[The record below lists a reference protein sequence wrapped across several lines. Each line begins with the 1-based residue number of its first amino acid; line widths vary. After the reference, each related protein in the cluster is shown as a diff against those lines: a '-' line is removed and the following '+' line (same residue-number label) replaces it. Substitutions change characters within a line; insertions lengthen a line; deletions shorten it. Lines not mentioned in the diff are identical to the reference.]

1 MEKELELLPIATEV
15 DYIADFIS
23 RYMTLWNRN
32 TLSIVNKNTAE
43 DKAFIEIYNHH
54 KEKLGELKFIKDI
67 KELDDNSILI
77 DTDTL
82 LLRETKLNY
91 IKFNY
96 TLNIFID
103 YSPEYVREILK
114 FYKIDISELSLT
126 DYGMNE
132 DVLSAFRKY
141 LSNELDIFSI
151 DSNIRRQLIDFLKQR
166 NQKTNKSIMNSYNL
180 KQYNTIIS

>member
-1 MEKELELLPIATEV
+1 MEKELELLPISAEV
-15 DYIADFIS
+15 DYIADFIA
-23 RYMTLWNRN
+23 RYMLLWKRD
-32 TLSIVNKNTAE
+32 TLSIINKNTAE

-54 KEKLGELKFIKDI
+54 KEKLGELKFIKNI
-67 KELDDNSILI
+67 NELDNNSILI
-77 DTDTL
+77 DTDTI

-114 FYKIDISELSLT
+114 FYKVDISKLSST

-132 DVLSAFRKY
+132 EVLNAFRKY

-151 DSNIRRQLIDFLKQR
+151 DSDIRKQLIDFLKQR
-166 NQKTNKSIMNSYNL
+166 SQKTNKSIMNSYNL